1 MNAPKNAAPKIP
13 LPQIPLPNPPCRA
26 HQFHPSP
33 PHSSASI
40 RLPNPPPSPRPQTLD
55 PRPFLSLLLL
65 LCALLLPAHAET
77 ILFQDA
83 TVHTVSGETLAPGSV
98 LVRDGK
104 IISVSRQVAARVD
117 KVENLKGLH
126 LFPGLLLPTSS
137 LGLVELAGVRATLD
151 VAEVGGYTPEVAA
164 WQAVNPDSELIPVT
178 RANGITHALVLP
190 MGGTI
195 SGSSGIITL
204 AGWTPEQMTIKRPAA
219 MHLFWPSLALDTTPR
234 ELAHDKTK
242 WKSPD
247 DQAKD
252 RVKKQKEL
260 DDFIAQARAYAQAK
274 AAAKTNANPAAPFTI
289 IPAWEAMLPVLSGQ
303 LPVMVHAE
311 DVRQIKAALRW
322 AETNQFKIILA
333 GALDAWRIAD
343 QIAKQRVPVIFE
355 HTFTQPTRD
364 TDSYDAHFR
373 AASLLHKAGVQFAF
387 SEGPGAWPAT
397 RARNLPFAA
406 AQAVAFGL
414 PEAEALR
421 AITLNPARILGLA
434 DRLGSIETGKDATF
448 IATTGHILD
457 LRTQVKR
464 LWIDGQEVTIES
476 RHTRLYDKYRNRPKP

>member
-1 MNAPKNAAPKIP
+1 MNSPKIPLPHSSAPIP
-13 LPQIPLPNPPCRA
+13 LPQIPLP
-26 HQFHPSP
+26 P
-33 PHSSASI
+33 PHSSAPI
-40 RLPNPPPSPRPQTLD
+40 RLPNLPRDPRPQTRD
-55 PRPFLSLLLL
+55 PRPFLALLL
-65 LCALLLPAHAET
+65 LCLLLPAHAET

-83 TVHTVSGETLAPGSV
+83 TIHTITGETLAPGSV

-104 IISVSRQVAARVD
+104 IITVSRQVAARVD

-126 LFPGLLLPTSS
+126 LFPGLILPTSS
-137 LGLVELAGVRATLD
+137 LGLIEIAGVRSTLD

-190 MGGTI
+190 QGGTI

-219 MHLFWPSLALDTTPR
+219 MHLFWPHLALDTTPR
-234 ELAHDKTK
+234 ELAHDKAK

-247 DQAKD
+247 DQAKE

-260 DDFIAQARAYAQAK
+260 DDFIAEARAYAQAK
-274 AAAKTNANPAAPFTI
+274 AAAKTNTNANPTTTAAPFTI

-364 TDSYDAHFR
+364 TDPYDAQFR

-406 AQAVAFGL
+406 AQSVAFGL

-464 LWIDGQEVTIES
+464 LWIDGKEVSLES

>member
-1 MNAPKNAAPKIP
+1 MNSQKIPLPHSFAPIP
-13 LPQIPLPNPPCRA
+13 LPQIPLPTPPCPA
-26 HQFHPSP
+26 HRFH
-33 PHSSASI
+33 ASRI
-40 RLPNPPPSPRPQTLD
+40 THHAS
-55 PRPFLSLLLL
+55 LSLLL
-65 LCALLLPAHAET
+65 CFLLLPAHAET

-83 TVHTVSGETLAPGSV
+83 TIHTVSGETLAPGSV
-98 LVRDGK
+98 LVREGK
-104 IISVSRQVAARVD
+104 IITVSRNLAARVD
-117 KVENLKGLH
+117 RVENLKGLH
-126 LFPGLLLPTSS
+126 LFPGLILPTSS
-137 LGLVELAGVRATLD
+137 LGLVEIAGVRSTLD

-164 WQAVNPDSELIPVT
+164 WQAINPDSELIPVT

-190 MGGTI
+190 QGGTL
-195 SGSSGIITL
+195 SGSSGVITL

-252 RVKKQKEL
+252 RLKKQKEL
-260 DDFIAQARAYAQAK
+260 DDFIAEARAYAQAK
-274 AAAKTNANPAAPFTI
+274 AAAKTNTNTNTNAPPATTAAPFTLV
-289 IPAWEAMLPVLSGQ
+289 PAWEAMLPVLTGQ

-322 AETNQFKIILA
+322 AETNQFKIVLA

-364 TDSYDAHFR
+364 TDPYDAQFR
-373 AASLLHKAGVQFAF
+373 AAALLHKAGVQFAF
-387 SEGPGAWPAT
+387 SEGPGAWQAT
-397 RARNLPFAA
+397 RARNLPNAA

-414 PEAEALR
+414 PEAEALK

-448 IATTGHILD
+448 IATTGHLLD

-464 LWIDGQEVTIES
+464 LWIDGKEVSLES
-476 RHTRLYDKYRNRPKP
+476 RHTRLYDKYRHRPKP

>member
-1 MNAPKNAAPKIP
+1 MNSQKIPLPHSFAPIP
-13 LPQIPLPNPPCRA
+13 LPQIPLPTPPCPA
-26 HQFHPSP
+26 HRFH
-33 PHSSASI
+33 ASRI
-40 RLPNPPPSPRPQTLD
+40 THHAS
-55 PRPFLSLLLL
+55 LSLLL
-65 LCALLLPAHAET
+65 CFLLLPAHAET

-83 TVHTVSGETLAPGSV
+83 TIHTVSGETLAPGSV
-98 LVRDGK
+98 LVREGK
-104 IISVSRQVAARVD
+104 IITVSRNLAARVD
-117 KVENLKGLH
+117 RVENLKGLH
-126 LFPGLLLPTSS
+126 LFPGLILPTSS
-137 LGLVELAGVRATLD
+137 LGLVEIAGVRSTLD

-164 WQAVNPDSELIPVT
+164 WQAINPDSELIPVT

-190 MGGTI
+190 QGGTL
-195 SGSSGIITL
+195 SGSSGVITL

-252 RVKKQKEL
+252 RLKKQKEL
-260 DDFIAQARAYAQAK
+260 DDFIAEARAYAQAK
-274 AAAKTNANPAAPFTI
+274 AAAKTNANANPAAAPFTLV
-289 IPAWEAMLPVLSGQ
+289 PAWEAMLPVLTGQ

-322 AETNQFKIILA
+322 AETNQFKIVLA

-364 TDSYDAHFR
+364 TDPYDAQFR
-373 AASLLHKAGVQFAF
+373 AAALLHKAGVQFAF
-387 SEGPGAWPAT
+387 SEGPGAWQAT
-397 RARNLPFAA
+397 RARNLPNAA

-414 PEAEALR
+414 PEAEALK

-448 IATTGHILD
+448 IATTGHLLD

-464 LWIDGQEVTIES
+464 LWIDGKEVSLES
-476 RHTRLYDKYRNRPKP
+476 RHTRLYDKYRHRPKP